1 MSSGQSEDNVA
12 EEKQKEANQ
21 VVKKGGIGVAL
32 AIVLSLTW
40 YLLADRY
47 TPYTSQA
54 RIEGYVVGVAPQVA
68 GTVTRVWA
76 RNNQE
81 VEKGQPLFEIDPSQY
96 QIALDRARSDLEN
109 AGRQVG
115 AGSEA
120 VNAARANL
128 LAARANERKAR
139 QDADRLERLHKE
151 DPGTISVR
159 RVEVSQATLEQAR
172 AQVTAAQADI
182 LRAIE
187 QMGGDDAA
195 DNSILKTALTA
206 VAKAELDLANT
217 LVKAPSR
224 GVVTDLTADVG
235 RYAGTGS
242 PVLTLIVIHDVWINA
257 EFTENNLGHVEVG
270 TPVEILFDVLPG
282 RVFKGEVRSVGL
294 GTSPGGD
301 QPAGTL
307 PTIQNNRDWL
317 RQSQRFPVIIGFDTQ
332 QDAAL
337 RPTCASADRRPSW
350 PTAKEPA
357 SSSCWARPT
366 SALRALLLCLL
377 RWFDRVCRSAPGA
390 RFGSPRS
397 SRFRSRSPTASACR
411 CRSSRRFSGSCSRPR
426 RRRRWD

>member
-1 MSSGQSEDNVA
+1 MSSEHSEATVA
-12 EEKQKEANQ
+12 EEKQKDANQ

-76 RNNQE
+76 KNNQE
-81 VEKGQPLFEIDPSQY
+81 VEKDQPLFEIDRSQY

-115 AGSEA
+115 AGTEA

-182 LRAIE
+182 QRAIE

-217 LVKAPSR
+217 LVKAPSS

-242 PVLTLIVIHDVWINA
+242 PVLTLIVIHDFWINA

-294 GTSPGGD
+294 GTSAGGD

-307 PTIQNNRDWL
+307 PTIQNDRDWL
-317 RQSQRFPVIIGFDTQ
+317 RQSQRFPVIIGFDTEQ
-332 QDAAL
+332 NAAL
-337 RPTCASADRRPSW
+337 QRNLRIGGQASVMAYSEGTSILKLLGKAYIRL
-350 PTAKEPA
+350 A
-357 SSSCWARPT
+357 S
-366 SALRALLLCLL
+366 CLL
-377 RWFDRVCRSAPGA
+377 VCLLK
-390 RFGSPRS
+390 
-397 SRFRSRSPTASACR
+397 
-411 CRSSRRFSGSCSRPR
+411 
-426 RRRRWD
+426 

>member
-1 MSSGQSEDNVA
+1 MSSAQSEDNVA
-12 EEKQKEANQ
+12 EEKQKDANQ
-21 VVKKGGIGVAL
+21 VVKKGGIGVAI

-76 RNNQE
+76 KNNQE
-81 VEKGQPLFEIDPSQY
+81 VEKDQPLFEIDRSQF

-128 LAARANERKAR
+128 LAAQANERKAR
-139 QDADRLERLHKE
+139 QDSDRLERLHKE

-159 RVEVSQATLEQAR
+159 RVEIAQATLEQTR

-187 QMGGDDAA
+187 QMGGGDAA

-242 PVLTLIVIHDVWINA
+242 PVLTLIVIQDVWINA

-332 QDAAL
+332 QDEAL
-337 RPTCASADRRPSW
+337 RRNLRIGGQASVMAYSEGTSVLKLLGKAYIRL
-350 PTAKEPA
+350 A
-357 SSSCWARPT
+357 S
-366 SALRALLLCLL
+366 
-377 RWFDRVCRSAPGA
+377 F
-390 RFGSPRS
+390 
-397 SRFRSRSPTASACR
+397 
-411 CRSSRRFSGSCSRPR
+411 FSYAY
-426 RRRRWD
+426 

>member
-1 MSSGQSEDNVA
+1 MSSGKSEDNVA
-12 EEKQKEANQ
+12 EEKQKDANQ
-21 VVKKGGIGVAL
+21 TVRKGGIGVAL

-81 VEKGQPLFEIDPSQY
+81 VEKDQPLFEIDRSQY
-96 QIALDRARSDLEN
+96 QIALDKAQSDLEN

-128 LAARANERKAR
+128 LAAQANERKAR
-139 QDADRLERLHKE
+139 QDSNRLERLHKE

-159 RVEVSQATLEQAR
+159 RVEVAQATLEQAR

-187 QMGGDDAA
+187 QMGGGDAN
-195 DNSILKTALTA
+195 DNTILKTALTA

-224 GVVTDLTADVG
+224 GVVTDLTTDVG

-282 RVFKGEVRSVGL
+282 RVFKGEVRSIGL
-294 GTSPGGD
+294 GTSAGGD
-301 QPAGTL
+301 QPVGSL
-307 PTIQNNRDWL
+307 PTIENDRDWL
-317 RQSQRFPVIIGFDTQ
+317 RQSQRFPVIVGFDTQ

-337 RPTCASADRRPSW
+337 RRNLRIGGQASVIVYSEGTSVLKLLGKAYIRL
-350 PTAKEPA
+350 A
-357 SSSCWARPT
+357 S
-366 SALRALLLCLL
+366 L
-377 RWFDRVCRSAPGA
+377 
-390 RFGSPRS
+390 
-397 SRFRSRSPTASACR
+397 
-411 CRSSRRFSGSCSRPR
+411 FSYAY
-426 RRRRWD
+426 

>member
-1 MSSGQSEDNVA
+1 MSSEQSEGTVP
-12 EEKQKEANQ
+12 EEKQKDANP
-21 VVKKGGIGVAL
+21 VVKKGGIGVVI

-40 YLLADRY
+40 YLLADRF

-54 RIEGYVVGVAPQVA
+54 RIEGYVVGVAPEVA

-76 RNNQE
+76 KNNQT
-81 VEKGQPLFEIDPSQY
+81 VEKDQPLFEIDRSQY

-159 RVEVSQATLEQAR
+159 RVEISQATLEQAR

-182 LRAIE
+182 QRAIE

-195 DNSILKTALTA
+195 DNTILKTALTA

-217 LVKAPSR
+217 LVKASSR

-242 PVLTLIVIHDVWINA
+242 PVLTLIVIDDVWINA

-294 GTSPGGD
+294 GTSAGGE

-337 RPTCASADRRPSW
+337 QRNLRIGGQATVMAYSEGTSVLKLLGKAYLRFASVLTYAY
-350 PTAKEPA
+350 
-357 SSSCWARPT
+357 
-366 SALRALLLCLL
+366 
-377 RWFDRVCRSAPGA
+377 
-390 RFGSPRS
+390 
-397 SRFRSRSPTASACR
+397 
-411 CRSSRRFSGSCSRPR
+411 
-426 RRRRWD
+426 

>member
-1 MSSGQSEDNVA
+1 MSSEQSEGTVA
-12 EEKQKEANQ
+12 EEKQKDANQ

-32 AIVLSLTW
+32 AIVVSLTW
-40 YLLADRY
+40 YLLADRF

-76 RNNQE
+76 KNNQE
-81 VEKGQPLFEIDPSQY
+81 VEKDQPLFEIDRSQY

-182 LRAIE
+182 QRAIE

-195 DNSILKTALTA
+195 DNAILKTALTA
-206 VAKAELDLANT
+206 VARAELDLANT

-242 PVLTLIVIHDVWINA
+242 PVLTLIVIQDVWINA

-282 RVFKGEVRSVGL
+282 RVFKGEVRSIGL
-294 GTSPGGD
+294 GTSAGSD

-307 PTIQNNRDWL
+307 PTIQNDRDWL
-317 RQSQRFPVIIGFDTQ
+317 RQSQRFPVIVGFDTQ
-332 QDAAL
+332 QDEAL
-337 RPTCASADRRPSW
+337 RRNLRIGGQASIIAYSEGTSVLKLLGKAYIRL
-350 PTAKEPA
+350 A
-357 SSSCWARPT
+357 S
-366 SALRALLLCLL
+366 
-377 RWFDRVCRSAPGA
+377 V
-390 RFGSPRS
+390 
-397 SRFRSRSPTASACR
+397 
-411 CRSSRRFSGSCSRPR
+411 FSYAY
-426 RRRRWD
+426 

>member
-1 MSSGQSEDNVA
+1 MNSGKSEDNVA
-12 EEKQKEANQ
+12 EEKQEDANR

-32 AIVLSLTW
+32 AIVISLTW
-40 YLLADRY
+40 YLLADRF

-68 GTVTRVWA
+68 GIVTRVWA

-81 VEKGQPLFEIDPSQY
+81 VEKDQPLFEIDRSQY
-96 QIALDRARSDLEN
+96 QIALDKARSDLEN

-159 RVEVSQATLEQAR
+159 RVEVAQATLEQAQ

-182 LRAIE
+182 QRAIE
-187 QMGGDDAA
+187 QMGGDNAA
-195 DNSILKTALTA
+195 DNTILKTALTA
-206 VAKAELDLANT
+206 VARAELDLANT

-224 GVVTDLTADVG
+224 GVVTDLKADVG

-242 PVLTLIVIHDVWINA
+242 PVLTLIVVHDVWINA

-294 GTSPGGD
+294 GTSAGSD

-307 PTIQNNRDWL
+307 PTIQNDRDWL

-332 QDAAL
+332 QDEAL
-337 RPTCASADRRPSW
+337 RRNLRIGGQASVIAYSDGTSVLKLLGKAYIRL
-350 PTAKEPA
+350 A
-357 SSSCWARPT
+357 S
-366 SALRALLLCLL
+366 
-377 RWFDRVCRSAPGA
+377 V
-390 RFGSPRS
+390 
-397 SRFRSRSPTASACR
+397 
-411 CRSSRRFSGSCSRPR
+411 FSYAY
-426 RRRRWD
+426 